1 MCGPTQLQRVWVM
14 SSTTGRATESVLSGG
29 LVSHTPAGVNIDL
42 DEFLRLFEARRIS
55 KHDGPHGIVVADALQ
70 DDLPLVAVSRGFTA
84 LTGYREAEIL
94 GRNCRFLQGEHT
106 DPRAVTFIR
115 RGLDSSRPVV
125 VTLLNYRKDGTPF
138 WNRLAI
144 NPIRDEG
151 GQVLFFAGVST
162 DVTSLRDAEQQLS
175 ATVDEIQ
182 QAFRGHVSDDAGP
195 IARRIEMMDH
205 LAENR
210 EGELRDILA
219 TLTHE
224 LRRPTLSISGLMKI
238 YRQEVDGDLPEEHR
252 KTLDLVQA
260 EAERMKRLVNRL
272 GEMVIVEETPVLPHR
287 EMLSE
292 IIQAALDY
300 HEPLRAEHGVTV
312 DNQCADDGKVFVSRF
327 QLYEGVSNLIKNAYI
342 HGSGNAEPRLRIEC
356 DNGPG
361 LVRLRFIDNGDG
373 IPEKAQDRIFGLFAR
388 ADPTGER
395 PGDGIG
401 LAVVRRL
408 MSRIGGTVA
417 LKSTPGEGATFT
429 LTFPAEPA

>member
-1 MCGPTQLQRVWVM
+1 MR
-14 SSTTGRATESVLSGG
+14 STTSRATKTALSGG
-29 LVSHTPAGVNIDL
+29 LVSHTPAGINVDH
-42 DEFLRLFEARRIS
+42 DELLRLFEARRIS
-55 KHDGPHGIVVADALQ
+55 GHDGKQGVVVADALQ

-84 LTGYREAEIL
+84 MTGYREAEIL
-94 GRNCRFLQGEHT
+94 GQNCRFLQGEHT

-115 RGLDSSRPVV
+115 RGLQTGRPVV

-144 NPIRDEG
+144 NPIRDEEG
-151 GQVLFFAGVST
+151 DIVFFVGIST
-162 DVTSLRDAEQQLS
+162 DVTSLREAEQQLT

-182 QAFRGHVSDDAGP
+182 QAFRGNVRDDASP

-205 LAENR
+205 LAGDR

-224 LRRPTLSISGLMKI
+224 LRRPALSISGLMKI
-238 YRQEVDGDLPEEHR
+238 YRQEVDGDLPDDHR

-287 EMLSE
+287 ETLSE

-342 HGSGNAEPRLRIEC
+342 HGSGNPEPTLRIEC

-361 LVRLRFIDNGDG
+361 LVRLRFIDNGQG
-373 IPEKAQDRIFGLFAR
+373 IPEKAQERIFGLFAR
-388 ADPTGER
+388 ADPTGKR

-408 MSRIGGTVA
+408 MSRIDGTVA
-417 LKSTPGEGATFT
+417 VKSKPGEGTTFT
-429 LTFPAEPA
+429 LTFPVDPA